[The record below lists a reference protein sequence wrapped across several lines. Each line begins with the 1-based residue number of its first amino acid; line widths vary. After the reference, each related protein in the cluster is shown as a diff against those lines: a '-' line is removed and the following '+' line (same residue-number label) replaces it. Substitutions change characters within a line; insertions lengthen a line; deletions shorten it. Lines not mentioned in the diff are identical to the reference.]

1 MADKMQI
8 DFGKIKMLVM
18 DVDGVM
24 TDGTVMVNSDG
35 SEGKQFS
42 IVDGH
47 GIKLWHRAGGT
58 SAIISG
64 RPSGATTVRAEQVGI
79 GHVLQGCKKK
89 LPAFE
94 SLLEE
99 VGLSADEVAFVGD
112 DLLDLPPVRRAGF
125 GVAVANAV
133 DELKDAADYVTV
145 KTGGAGAVREVI
157 ECILKGS
164 GKWDKLMERY
174 LYP

>member
-1 MADKMQI
+1 MKQI
-8 DFGKIKMLVM
+8 DFNKIKLLVM

-24 TDGTVMVNSDG
+24 TDGTVIINSDG
-35 SEGKQFS
+35 SEGKNFS

-47 GIKLWHRAGGT
+47 GIKLWHRAGMQT
-58 SAIISG
+58 AFISG
-64 RPSGATTVRAEQVGI
+64 RASGATTIRAEQLKI

-99 VGLSADEVAFVGD
+99 VKLSPDEVACVGD
-112 DLLDLPPVRRAGF
+112 DLLDLPLVRRAAF

-133 DELKDAADYVTV
+133 EELKAEADYVTV
-145 KTGGAGAVREVI
+145 NHGGSGAIREVI
-157 ECILKGS
+157 EYILKKS
-164 GKWDKLMERY
+164 GKWDQLMDRY
-174 LYP
+174 QG

>member
-1 MADKMQI
+1 MSDLKQI
-8 DFGKIKMLVM
+8 DFEKIKLLVM

-24 TDGTVMVNSDG
+24 TDGTVMINSDG

-47 GIKLWHRAGGT
+47 GIKLWHRAGGI

-64 RPSGATTVRAEQVGI
+64 RPSEATTVRAQQINI

-94 SLLEE
+94 GLLKD
-99 VGLSADEVAFVGD
+99 VKLSADQAAFIGD
-112 DLLDLPPVRRAGF
+112 DLLDLPLVRRAGF

-133 DELKDAADYVTV
+133 DELKAAADYVTV
-145 KTGGAGAVREVI
+145 KPGGAGAVREVI
-157 ECILKGS
+157 ECILKKS
-164 GKWDKLMERY
+164 GKWDQLMERY
-174 LYP
+174 EV